1 MIYALSHEKQKLNP
15 PSGVVVVVVTE
26 EEHSEASSTFSTP
39 SITWES
45 PFHPLSFPANYLAL
59 DICGDVGKV
68 CTLSKLVTV
77 CHESKHRTAV
87 HK

>member
-15 PSGVVVVVVTE
+15 PSGVVVVVVNE

-39 SITWES
+39 SITWAS
-45 PFHPLSFPANYLAL
+45 ASILSFPANYLAL
-59 DICGDVGKV
+59 DICGDVRKV